1 MTDLAAQ
8 FELRVERM
16 DSPSSRSERIRAL
29 YEEHVEYVWTA
40 LRRLGVAPSDSEDL
54 THEVFLR
61 VLRDWDR
68 FDQSRAVRPWLF
80 GIAHHVAVDFFR
92 RQQHPAAASEQLS
105 GDLVSERPAPD
116 SEVARAQER
125 QVLESI
131 LLSMDIDLRA
141 VLVMH
146 ELFGH
151 TAPEIAAALAIP
163 MNTVYSR
170 LRLARGDFD
179 SRVRRRRVQP

>member
-1 MTDLAAQ
+1 MTDLAAR
-8 FELRVERM
+8 FEEPVERM

-40 LRRLGVAPSDSEDL
+40 LRRLGVSPSDSEDL

-68 FDQSRAVRPWLF
+68 FDESRAVRPWLF

-92 RQQHPAAASEQLS
+92 RQQHPAAASEELS
-105 GDLVSERPAPD
+105 AEMVSELPTPD
-116 SEVARAQER
+116 TEAASVQEHR
-125 QVLESI
+125 VLDSI
-131 LLSMDIDLRA
+131 LLSMDVDLRA

-151 TAPEIAAALAIP
+151 TAPEIATALAIP

>member
-1 MTDLAAQ
+1 VARTQ
-8 FELRVERM
+8 ER
-16 DSPSSRSERIRAL
+16 
-29 YEEHVEYVWTA
+29 
-40 LRRLGVAPSDSEDL
+40 
-54 THEVFLR
+54 R
-61 VLRDWDR
+61 VLD
-68 FDQSRAVRPWLF
+68 
-80 GIAHHVAVDFFR
+80 
-92 RQQHPAAASEQLS
+92 
-105 GDLVSERPAPD
+105 
-116 SEVARAQER
+116 
-125 QVLESI
+125 SI
-131 LLSMDIDLRA
+131 LLSMDVDLRT